1 MHIGYSNITATT
13 KNKQIQTKNSIG
25 KINQKLNAPT
35 KNKINQRTNL
45 TRYQTTH
52 FVPLFFLSSNHYH
65 RDAKWQILHDE
76 YSRAHKKNP
85 LNLPFE

>member
-52 FVPLFFLSSNHYH
+52 FFPLFFF
-65 RDAKWQILHDE
+65 II
-76 YSRAHKKNP
+76 
-85 LNLPFE
+85 